1 MKFISPLVYLA
12 RWFIWLVGLSGRMHI
27 SGRSPARN
35 QSRGPILSI
44 LTILPIFVSIC
55 GRLAARLRKAD
66 QPKREAITKVVVV
79 TRCDRPET

>member
-1 MKFISPLVYLA
+1 MTNEVYLAVGLSGSLVYLA
-12 RWFIWLVGLSGRMHI
+12 GCTFRAA
-27 SGRSPARN
+27 ARPER

-55 GRLAARLRKAD
+55 GRLAARLRKTD